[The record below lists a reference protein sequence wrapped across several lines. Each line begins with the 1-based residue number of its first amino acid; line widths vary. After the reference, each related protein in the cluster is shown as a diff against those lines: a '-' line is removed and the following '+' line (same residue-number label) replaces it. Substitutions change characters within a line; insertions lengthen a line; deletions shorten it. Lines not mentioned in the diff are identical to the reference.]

1 MRLVRARARVD
12 PRLRLAALR
21 SARSRRMPISDMS
34 RDAGLFG
41 PASVT
46 WPVMAEPALIAAGGA
61 ALLLQMAHPLV
72 AQGALD
78 HSMFAAD
85 PWGRLERTMGWVTE
99 VAFGSTTEAERACE
113 RVNRIHVS
121 IGGDLPSENATKA
134 VSAHARYTA
143 LDAGLLLWVHA
154 SLLDTMLRAYELM
167 VRPLSREQRDR
178 FVREWNEVGRRL
190 EIPPEQLW
198 STAAD
203 LRAYVDRTIAGG
215 DALPGAG
222 SREVARTV
230 LHPPIDRARRRAA
243 FTAAAFVTVGLLPD
257 PVRAA
262 YGIPWSR
269 AHAAAHRIACAALRG
284 AARVIPDVHRR
295 SPVYDFAMRRAA
307 AAVGV

>member
-1 MRLVRARARVD
+1 MPLVRVWARVD

-21 SARSRRMPISDMS
+21 SARSRRMPIRDMS
-34 RDAGLFG
+34 PDAGFFG

-61 ALLLQMAHPLV
+61 ALMLQMAHPLV
-72 AQGALD
+72 AQGAID

-121 IGGDLPSENATKA
+121 IDGDLPSENATRT
-134 VSAHARYTA
+134 VPAHARYTA
-143 LDAGLLLWVHA
+143 LDADLLLWVHA

-167 VRPLSREQRDR
+167 VRPLAREQRDR

-203 LRAYVDRTIAGG
+203 LRAYVDRTIAAGE
-215 DALPGAG
+215 ALPGAG
-222 SREVARTV
+222 SRDVARTV
-230 LHPPIDRARRRAA
+230 LYPPIDRAGRRAV
-243 FTAAAFVTVGLLPD
+243 FNAAKFVTVGLLPGA
-257 PVRAA
+257 VRAA
-262 YGIPWSR
+262 YGIRWSR
-269 AHAAAHRIACAALRG
+269 KHATAHRMACAALRG
-284 AARVIPDVHRR
+284 AARVIPDSQRR

-307 AAVGV
+307 GAGSR